1 MKFSRYASS
10 ITDTLYIL
18 GTNNLLSTSSSS
30 SQLMSLHGNSNN
42 NNNNGNSNNKTISR
56 NKIHRLIVWLCF
68 GFIFITLFR
77 LIFTVTSFPYGTS
90 LGDLMINQG
99 YLAPNTQISSYTNRR
114 IKLRSSNVTLLG
126 MGKDVADNLPSVL
139 QQVYM
144 YDIYVKSS
152 VVMNNVCKYYFLC
165 RWN

>member
-18 GTNNLLSTSSSS
+18 GTNNLLSSSSS
-30 SQLMSLHGNSNN
+30 TSQLMSLHGNSNN
-42 NNNNGNSNNKTISR
+42 NGNSNSNNKAISR

-77 LIFTVTSFPYGTS
+77 LILTVTSFPYGTS

-99 YLAPNTQISSYTNRR
+99 YLSPNTQISSYTNRR

-139 QQVYM
+139 QQVY
-144 YDIYVKSS
+144 IYYICHVYNYLFIIILS
-152 VVMNNVCKYYFLC
+152 L
-165 RWN
+165 